1 VTAKKNNMNA
11 TALMERQSWSW
22 SKEAKTGAPTAAV

>member
-1 VTAKKNNMNA
+1 MTAKKNNMNG
-11 TALMERQSWSW
+11 TALMEGRSWSC